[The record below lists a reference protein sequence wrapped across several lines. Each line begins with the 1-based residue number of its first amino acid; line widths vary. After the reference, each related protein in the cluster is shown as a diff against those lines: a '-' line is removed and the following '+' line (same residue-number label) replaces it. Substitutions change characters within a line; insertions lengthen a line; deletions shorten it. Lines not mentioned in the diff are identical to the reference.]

1 MSSKTQAIVVLALS
15 INILVAQPRTFPQPP
30 PPKDVTITAIPGI
43 IDAGAT
49 WKLVW
54 QGDSNADGI
63 VGYKNG
69 LLFAQEQ
76 TNHVNMLDKNDKFSV
91 FLSNGH
97 GPGAVTIGPKGA
109 IIVDERTCSDPGGHM
124 GAKPQDCKEPT
135 GVAALTPQRKVLADS
150 FMGMPLGRVND
161 LIADK
166 KGGVYF
172 TTGTGSGVFYI
183 TPKGQVI
190 GIGEKIRSNGINLS
204 PDEKTLYVTN
214 GPVIMAYDVQPDG
227 SVKNQREWGKFEGG
241 GNGDGMAIDATGRVF
256 DTDTAHSAIQV
267 FSPEGKYLGMIPTP
281 RTAISVAFSGPGKKT
296 LYASMLGAKDANGQE
311 IKTAEGVRNTAM
323 SIYKIQTLTEGFK
336 GRAK

>member
-1 MSSKTQAIVVLALS
+1 MALS

-30 PPKDVTITAIPGI
+30 PAKDVTITAIPGI

-241 GNGDGMAIDATGRVF
+241 GNGDGMAIDATGRIF
-256 DTDTAHSAIQV
+256 DTDTAHNAIQV